1 MSVGVSDSLSAE
13 ARLLLQL
20 CRAYVGATDAAAP
33 SLPGEAPPDWQRLLR
48 LASRHKLVA
57 VLHRGL
63 RGAGDAA
70 LPPEVA
76 AALREHAE
84 GTLRRNLLLAHELA
98 TLLGRCAEA
107 GLRVMPIKGP
117 AWAQALHGS
126 ITYRQFSDLDLLVDE
141 SEVEATIA
149 ALRGCGIEMGH
160 TRPPRIWGEYPLA
173 SADQLVKIDLHWRLA
188 PTSIHF
194 PLGFER
200 LWERRRQVR
209 CAGADMPLPAAEDLL
224 LILCFYA
231 TKELWWVSLS
241 YLVDLAR
248 LLRAEPAIDWE
259 GVLRRAAE
267 LHATGMMLL
276 ALALT
281 DELLGLD
288 ALPAEVAHRLPPLR
302 PQVEAVAQAILRDAD
317 AASWYPSHYQK
328 CLWHWRARERW
339 HDGLRPVA
347 YLPLQTLAPT
357 AKEIEQLALPRQL
370 AALNYAAR
378 PLLVVSRTLRGV
390 PWRG

>member
-1 MSVGVSDSLSAE
+1 MRARRDRPLASSL
-13 ARLLLQL
+13 
-20 CRAYVGATDAAAP
+20 
-33 SLPGEAPPDWQRLLR
+33 DWQLLLR

-63 RGAGDAA
+63 RGMGDVV
-70 LPPEVA
+70 PPPDVA

-84 GTLRRNLLLAHELA
+84 GTLRRNLILAHELA
-98 TLLGRCAEA
+98 TILGRCDEA
-107 GLRVMPIKGP
+107 GLRVMPLKGP
-117 AWAQALHGS
+117 LWAQALHGS
-126 ITYRQFSDLDLLVDE
+126 ITHRQFSDLDLLVDE
-141 SEVEATIA
+141 SEVEPTIL

-160 TRPPRIWGEYPLA
+160 TRPPRIWGEYALA

-188 PTSIHF
+188 PTSIRF
-194 PLGFER
+194 PLAFDR
-200 LWERRRQVR
+200 LWEHRRQVR
-209 CAGADMPLPAAEDLL
+209 CAGADMPLPAAPDLL

-248 LLRAEPAIDWE
+248 LLRSEPSIDWDA
-259 GVLRRAAE
+259 VMRRAHE
-267 LHATGMMLL
+267 MRATGMMQL

-288 ALPAEVAHRLPPLR
+288 GLPLELARGGASLR
-302 PQVEAVAQAILRDAD
+302 PQVQAVAQAIFRDAD

-339 HDGLRPVA
+339 RDGLRPVA

-378 PLLVVSRTLRGV
+378 PLLVLSRTLRGV